1 MVCAFDRDKP
11 ARRSRGHARF
21 VKLDRIENQRRQF
34 GCAVGDVEPLVD
46 GGQAKRRKS
55 CDFLVSQL
63 QRIVQPGVA
72 DRCEIVHAGN
82 RQSRGDARVIECHC
96 DEVGAG

>member
-1 MVCAFDRDKP
+1 M
-11 ARRSRGHARF
+11 
-21 VKLDRIENQRRQF
+21 KLDRIENQRRQF
-34 GCAVGDVEPLVD
+34 GCAVGDVEPFVD
-46 GGQAKRRKS
+46 GGQATRRKS

-82 RQSRGDARVIECHC
+82 RQSRGDARMTERHC